1 MCCQKKVI
9 SRNNYVVIKSNPF
22 VHIRC
27 TLKRQ
32 NFLSTGSEQ
41 DEEKKSIPSLPKQI
55 QEDLQK
61 FRKAQN
67 RRMLHNRLHTYIN
80 QLHDATKPSDSTS
93 DNTSLEEQ
101 SHLSLTQNYKAQTIT
116 TDSFMFQSNI
126 NSSPSCSSFSQSL
139 SPQIPQEQS
148 PGVGLINSGK
158 ASPIGQKLQQLTINE
173 GDKMLNH
180 TISQQ
185 QYLNN
190 QNFLEDSVTK
200 HLFVDGTKSIRT
212 AVSSLSSQGTEELNK
227 SAAVVN
233 SPKNTSSNI
242 IGAINDMGCYDIF

>member
-1 MCCQKKVI
+1 M
-9 SRNNYVVIKSNPF
+9 KS
-22 VHIRC
+22 
-27 TLKRQ
+27 Q

-93 DNTSLEEQ
+93 DKRSLEEQ
-101 SHLSLTQNYKAQTIT
+101 THLSLTQNYKAQT
-116 TDSFMFQSNI
+116 TDSFMFQSNT

-148 PGVGLINSGK
+148 PGVGLNNSGK

-185 QYLNN
+185 QYLTN
-190 QNFLEDSVTK
+190 QNFLEDSVTN

-227 SAAVVN
+227 SAAVN
-233 SPKNTSSNI
+233 SPKSTSSNI

>member
-1 MCCQKKVI
+1 M
-9 SRNNYVVIKSNPF
+9 KS
-22 VHIRC
+22 
-27 TLKRQ
+27 Q

-41 DEEKKSIPSLPKQI
+41 EEEKKSIPSLPKQI

-93 DNTSLEEQ
+93 DKRSLEEQ
-101 SHLSLTQNYKAQTIT
+101 THLSLTQNYKAQT
-116 TDSFMFQSNI
+116 TDSFMLQSNT

-185 QYLNN
+185 QYLTN
-190 QNFLEDSVTK
+190 QNFLEDSVTN

-227 SAAVVN
+227 SAAVN
-233 SPKNTSSNI
+233 SPKSTSSNI

>member
-1 MCCQKKVI
+1 M
-9 SRNNYVVIKSNPF
+9 KS
-22 VHIRC
+22 
-27 TLKRQ
+27 Q

-93 DNTSLEEQ
+93 DKRSLEEQ
-101 SHLSLTQNYKAQTIT
+101 THLSLTQNYKAQT
-116 TDSFMFQSNI
+116 TDSFMFQSNT

-148 PGVGLINSGK
+148 PGVGLIHSGK

-190 QNFLEDSVTK
+190 QNFL
-200 HLFVDGTKSIRT
+200 
-212 AVSSLSSQGTEELNK
+212 
-227 SAAVVN
+227 
-233 SPKNTSSNI
+233 
-242 IGAINDMGCYDIF
+242 

>member
-1 MCCQKKVI
+1 M
-9 SRNNYVVIKSNPF
+9 KS
-22 VHIRC
+22 
-27 TLKRQ
+27 Q

-93 DNTSLEEQ
+93 DKRSLEEQ
-101 SHLSLTQNYKAQTIT
+101 THLSLTQNYKAQT
-116 TDSFMFQSNI
+116 TDSFMLQSNT

-185 QYLNN
+185 QYLTN
-190 QNFLEDSVTK
+190 QNFLEDSVTN

-227 SAAVVN
+227 SAAVN
-233 SPKNTSSNI
+233 SPKSTSSNI

>member
-1 MCCQKKVI
+1 M
-9 SRNNYVVIKSNPF
+9 KS
-22 VHIRC
+22 
-27 TLKRQ
+27 Q

-93 DNTSLEEQ
+93 DKRSFEEQ
-101 SHLSLTQNYKAQTIT
+101 THLSLTQNYKAQT
-116 TDSFMFQSNI
+116 TDSFMFQSNT

-185 QYLNN
+185 QYLTN
-190 QNFLEDSVTK
+190 QNFLEDSVTN

-227 SAAVVN
+227 SAAVN
-233 SPKNTSSNI
+233 SPKSTSSNI

>member
-1 MCCQKKVI
+1 M
-9 SRNNYVVIKSNPF
+9 KS
-22 VHIRC
+22 
-27 TLKRQ
+27 Q

-93 DNTSLEEQ
+93 DKRSLEEQ
-101 SHLSLTQNYKAQTIT
+101 THLSLTQNYKAQT
-116 TDSFMFQSNI
+116 TDSFMFQSNT

-185 QYLNN
+185 QYLTN
-190 QNFLEDSVTK
+190 QNFLEDSVTN

-242 IGAINDMGCYDIF
+242 VGAINDIGCYDIF

>member
-1 MCCQKKVI
+1 M
-9 SRNNYVVIKSNPF
+9 KS
-22 VHIRC
+22 
-27 TLKRQ
+27 Q

-93 DNTSLEEQ
+93 DKRSLEEQ
-101 SHLSLTQNYKAQTIT
+101 THLSLTQNYKAQT
-116 TDSFMFQSNI
+116 TDSFMFQSNT

-185 QYLNN
+185 QYPTN
-190 QNFLEDSVTK
+190 QNFLEDSVTN
-200 HLFVDGTKSIRT
+200 HLFVDGTKSIRR
-212 AVSSLSSQGTEELNK
+212 AVSSLSSQGTEELKETMN
-227 SAAVVN
+227 
-233 SPKNTSSNI
+233 
-242 IGAINDMGCYDIF
+242 

>member
-1 MCCQKKVI
+1 M
-9 SRNNYVVIKSNPF
+9 KS
-22 VHIRC
+22 
-27 TLKRQ
+27 Q

-93 DNTSLEEQ
+93 DKRSLEEQ
-101 SHLSLTQNYKAQTIT
+101 THLSLTQNYKAQT
-116 TDSFMFQSNI
+116 TDSFMFQSNT

-185 QYLNN
+185 QYLTN
-190 QNFLEDSVTK
+190 QNFLEDSVTN

-227 SAAVVN
+227 SAAVN
-233 SPKNTSSNI
+233 SPKSTSSNI

>member
-1 MCCQKKVI
+1 M
-9 SRNNYVVIKSNPF
+9 KS
-22 VHIRC
+22 
-27 TLKRQ
+27 Q
-32 NFLSTGSEQ
+32 YFLSTGSEQ
-41 DEEKKSIPSLPKQI
+41 DEEKTSIPSLPKQI

-67 RRMLHNRLHTYIN
+67 RRMLHNRLHTYIH

-93 DNTSLEEQ
+93 DNRSLEEQ

-126 NSSPSCSSFSQSL
+126 NSSQPCSSFSQSL

-200 HLFVDGTKSIRT
+200 QLFVDGTKSIRT
-212 AVSSLSSQGTEELNK
+212 AVHSQSSQGTEELNK
-227 SAAVVN
+227 SAAVN

-242 IGAINDMGCYDIF
+242 IGAVNDMGCYDIF

>member
-1 MCCQKKVI
+1 M
-9 SRNNYVVIKSNPF
+9 KS
-22 VHIRC
+22 
-27 TLKRQ
+27 Q

-93 DNTSLEEQ
+93 DKRSLEEQ
-101 SHLSLTQNYKAQTIT
+101 THLSLTQNYKAQT
-116 TDSFMFQSNI
+116 TDSFIFQSNT

-185 QYLNN
+185 QYLTN
-190 QNFLEDSVTK
+190 QNFLEDSVTN

-227 SAAVVN
+227 SAAVN
-233 SPKNTSSNI
+233 SPKSTSSNI

>member
-1 MCCQKKVI
+1 M
-9 SRNNYVVIKSNPF
+9 KS
-22 VHIRC
+22 
-27 TLKRQ
+27 Q

-41 DEEKKSIPSLPKQI
+41 EEEKKSIPSLPKQI

-93 DNTSLEEQ
+93 DKRSLEEQ
-101 SHLSLTQNYKAQTIT
+101 THLSLTQNYKAQT
-116 TDSFMFQSNI
+116 TDSFMLQSNT

-185 QYLNN
+185 QYLTN
-190 QNFLEDSVTK
+190 QNFLEDSVTN

-227 SAAVVN
+227 SAAVN
-233 SPKNTSSNI
+233 SPKSTSSNI
-242 IGAINDMGCYDIF
+242 IRAINDMGCYDIF

>member
-1 MCCQKKVI
+1 M
-9 SRNNYVVIKSNPF
+9 KS
-22 VHIRC
+22 
-27 TLKRQ
+27 Q

-101 SHLSLTQNYKAQTIT
+101 SHLSLTQNYKAQT
-116 TDSFMFQSNI
+116 TDSFMFQSNT

-185 QYLNN
+185 QYLTN
-190 QNFLEDSVTK
+190 QNFLEDSVTN

-227 SAAVVN
+227 SAAVN
-233 SPKNTSSNI
+233 SPKSTSSNI
-242 IGAINDMGCYDIF
+242 IGAINDMSCYDIF

>member
-1 MCCQKKVI
+1 M
-9 SRNNYVVIKSNPF
+9 KS
-22 VHIRC
+22 
-27 TLKRQ
+27 Q

-93 DNTSLEEQ
+93 DKRSLEEQ
-101 SHLSLTQNYKAQTIT
+101 THLSLTQNYKAQT
-116 TDSFMFQSNI
+116 TDSFMFQSNT
-126 NSSPSCSSFSQSL
+126 NSSPSCYSFSQSL

-185 QYLNN
+185 QYLTN
-190 QNFLEDSVTK
+190 QNFLEDSVTN

-227 SAAVVN
+227 SAAVN
-233 SPKNTSSNI
+233 SPKSTSSNI

>member
-1 MCCQKKVI
+1 M
-9 SRNNYVVIKSNPF
+9 KS
-22 VHIRC
+22 
-27 TLKRQ
+27 Q

-93 DNTSLEEQ
+93 DKRSLEEQ
-101 SHLSLTQNYKAQTIT
+101 THLSLTQNYKAQT
-116 TDSFMFQSNI
+116 TDSFMFQSNA

-185 QYLNN
+185 QYLTN
-190 QNFLEDSVTK
+190 QNFLEDSVTN

-227 SAAVVN
+227 SAAVN
-233 SPKNTSSNI
+233 SPKSTSGNI

>member
-93 DNTSLEEQ
+93 DKRSLEEQ
-101 SHLSLTQNYKAQTIT
+101 THLSLTQNYEAQT
-116 TDSFMFQSNI
+116 TDSFMFQSNT

-173 GDKMLNH
+173 GDKMLSH

-185 QYLNN
+185 QYLTN
-190 QNFLEDSVTK
+190 QNFLEDSVTN

-227 SAAVVN
+227 SAAVN
-233 SPKNTSSNI
+233 SPKSTSSNI

>member
-1 MCCQKKVI
+1 M
-9 SRNNYVVIKSNPF
+9 KS
-22 VHIRC
+22 
-27 TLKRQ
+27 Q

-93 DNTSLEEQ
+93 DKRSLEEQ
-101 SHLSLTQNYKAQTIT
+101 THLSLTQNYKAPT
-116 TDSFMFQSNI
+116 TDSFMFQSNT

-185 QYLNN
+185 QYLTN
-190 QNFLEDSVTK
+190 QNFLEDSVTN

-227 SAAVVN
+227 SAAVN
-233 SPKNTSSNI
+233 SPKSTSSNI

>member
-1 MCCQKKVI
+1 M
-9 SRNNYVVIKSNPF
+9 KS
-22 VHIRC
+22 
-27 TLKRQ
+27 Q

-93 DNTSLEEQ
+93 DKRSLEEQ
-101 SHLSLTQNYKAQTIT
+101 THLSLTQNYKAQT
-116 TDSFMFQSNI
+116 TDSFMFQSNT

-180 TISQQ
+180 TISQH
-185 QYLNN
+185 QYLTN
-190 QNFLEDSVTK
+190 QNFLEDSVTN

-227 SAAVVN
+227 SAAVN
-233 SPKNTSSNI
+233 SPKSTSSNI

>member
-1 MCCQKKVI
+1 M
-9 SRNNYVVIKSNPF
+9 KS
-22 VHIRC
+22 
-27 TLKRQ
+27 Q

-93 DNTSLEEQ
+93 DKRSLEEQ
-101 SHLSLTQNYKAQTIT
+101 THLSLTQNYKAQT
-116 TDSFMFQSNI
+116 TDSYMLQSNT

-185 QYLNN
+185 QYLTN
-190 QNFLEDSVTK
+190 QNFLEDSVTN

-227 SAAVVN
+227 SAAVN
-233 SPKNTSSNI
+233 SPKSTSSNI

>member
-1 MCCQKKVI
+1 MCCQKKVT

-22 VHIRC
+22 VHIWY
-27 TLKRQ
+27 TLKSQ

-93 DNTSLEEQ
+93 DKRSLEEQ
-101 SHLSLTQNYKAQTIT
+101 THLSLTQNYKAQT
-116 TDSFMFQSNI
+116 TDSFMLQSNT

-185 QYLNN
+185 QYLAN
-190 QNFLEDSVTK
+190 QIVLGDSVTN
-200 HLFVDGTKSIRT
+200 HSFVDGTKSIRT

-227 SAAVVN
+227 SAAVN
-233 SPKNTSSNI
+233 SPKSTSSNI

>member
-1 MCCQKKVI
+1 M
-9 SRNNYVVIKSNPF
+9 KS
-22 VHIRC
+22 
-27 TLKRQ
+27 Q

-93 DNTSLEEQ
+93 DKRSLEEQ
-101 SHLSLTQNYKAQTIT
+101 THLSLTQNYKAQT
-116 TDSFMFQSNI
+116 TDSFMFQSNT

-173 GDKMLNH
+173 GDTMLNH

-200 HLFVDGTKSIRT
+200 QLFVDGTKSIRT

-227 SAAVVN
+227 SAAVN
-233 SPKNTSSNI
+233 SPKSTSSNI

>member
-1 MCCQKKVI
+1 MKNQK
-9 SRNNYVVIKSNPF
+9 
-22 VHIRC
+22 
-27 TLKRQ
+27 
-32 NFLSTGSEQ
+32 FLSTASEQ

-93 DNTSLEEQ
+93 DKRSLEEQ
-101 SHLSLTQNYKAQTIT
+101 THLSLTQNYKAQT
-116 TDSFMFQSNI
+116 TDSFMFQSNT

-180 TISQQ
+180 TISQH
-185 QYLNN
+185 QYLTN
-190 QNFLEDSVTK
+190 QNFLEDSVTN

-227 SAAVVN
+227 SAAVN
-233 SPKNTSSNI
+233 SPKSTSSNI

>member
-1 MCCQKKVI
+1 M
-9 SRNNYVVIKSNPF
+9 KS
-22 VHIRC
+22 
-27 TLKRQ
+27 Q

-93 DNTSLEEQ
+93 DKRSLEEQ
-101 SHLSLTQNYKAQTIT
+101 THLSLTQNYKAQT
-116 TDSFMFQSNI
+116 TDSFMFQSNA

-185 QYLNN
+185 QYLTN
-190 QNFLEDSVTK
+190 QNFLEDSVTN

-227 SAAVVN
+227 SAAVN
-233 SPKNTSSNI
+233 SPKSTSSNI

>member
-1 MCCQKKVI
+1 M
-9 SRNNYVVIKSNPF
+9 KS
-22 VHIRC
+22 
-27 TLKRQ
+27 Q

-93 DNTSLEEQ
+93 DKRSLEEQ
-101 SHLSLTQNYKAQTIT
+101 THLSLTQNYKAQT
-116 TDSFMFQSNI
+116 TDSFMLQSNT

-180 TISQQ
+180 TISQH
-185 QYLNN
+185 QYLTN
-190 QNFLEDSVTK
+190 QNFLEDSVTN

-227 SAAVVN
+227 SAAVN
-233 SPKNTSSNI
+233 SPKSTSSNI

>member
-1 MCCQKKVI
+1 M
-9 SRNNYVVIKSNPF
+9 KS
-22 VHIRC
+22 
-27 TLKRQ
+27 Q

-93 DNTSLEEQ
+93 DKRSLEEQ
-101 SHLSLTQNYKAQTIT
+101 THLSLTQNYKAQT
-116 TDSFMFQSNI
+116 TDSFMFQSNA

-185 QYLNN
+185 QYLTN
-190 QNFLEDSVTK
+190 QNFLEDSVTN

-227 SAAVVN
+227 SSAVN
-233 SPKNTSSNI
+233 SPKSTSSNI